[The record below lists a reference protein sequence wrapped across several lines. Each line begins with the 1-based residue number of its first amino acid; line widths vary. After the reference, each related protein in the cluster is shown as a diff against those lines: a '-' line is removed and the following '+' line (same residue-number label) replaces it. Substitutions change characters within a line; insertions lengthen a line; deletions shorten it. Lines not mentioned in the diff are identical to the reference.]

1 MIFGAATVLMLVI
14 GSLDYLAGYQI
25 SCSIFYAS
33 PILLVAWLC
42 DGRYSLLI
50 AILSGITWWWA
61 DVLSGH
67 IYAKTWIAIWEP
79 SVRFSFFVLVATL
92 ASNVKRQHD
101 AIRSKVVLLKY
112 SQRLEREI
120 VQISEDERRRI
131 GQDLHDGICQYLAGI
146 GCAAASLKTC
156 LLRSGMSS
164 EAAAADEIATL
175 LTDSVVQT
183 RNLARGLVPVQMDDA
198 GLASA
203 LEELADSVSRLRG
216 IDCQFVQRTPAA
228 LPAAPVATHLYRI
241 AQEAIA
247 NATRH
252 GAAQR
257 VRVHLEPAR
266 LRIAD
271 DGKGLP
277 SSSRPR
283 DGMGLRIM
291 EYRARLIG
299 GNLRIA
305 QSDAGG
311 AEVIC
316 SFDEHNEIDKYG
328 QVA

>member
-1 MIFGAATVLMLVI
+1 MLVI
-14 GSLDYLAGYQI
+14 GSFDYLTGYEI
-25 SCSIFYAS
+25 SCSIFYAA

-42 DGRYSLLI
+42 DGKSALLI
-50 AILSGITWWWA
+50 AILSGIIWWWA

-67 IYAKTWIAIWEP
+67 TYPKTWIAIWEP
-79 SVRFSFFVLVATL
+79 SVRFSYFLLVSTL
-92 ASNVKRQHD
+92 ASSVRRQHD
-101 AIRSKVVLLKY
+101 AIRSKVVLLEY

-146 GCAAASLKTC
+146 GCAAASLKTS
-156 LLRSGMSS
+156 LLRSGMSA
-164 EAAAADEIATL
+164 EAAAAEEIATL

-183 RNLARGLVPVQMDDA
+183 RDLARGLVPVQMDDA

-203 LEELADSVSRLRG
+203 LEELANSVSRLQR
-216 IDCQFVQRTPAA
+216 IDCQFVQETPAA

-252 GAAQR
+252 GAARR
-257 VRVHLEPAR
+257 VRVYLERAQ

-271 DGKGLP
+271 NGKGLHTF
-277 SSSRPR
+277 SNHI

-291 EYRARLIG
+291 EYRAHLIG
-299 GNLRIA
+299 GNLRVE
-305 QSDAGG
+305 QSDVGG

-316 SFDEHNEIDKYG
+316 TFDEHRKLEGYG
-328 QVA
+328 HVA